1 MDHLAAMR
9 VFASVVET
17 GGLSAAG
24 RALGL
29 APSTVSR
36 RVAEL
41 EDRLGVR
48 LLQRTTR
55 RLSLTEAGATYY
67 ERVRDI
73 VRAVDE
79 AGLAV
84 TEQRAGPSG
93 PLRVTV
99 PASMARRHI
108 APAVADF
115 VARYPTVNIAMSVT
129 DRTVDI
135 VGEGFDVAVRTGRL
149 DDSSLIARKLGQCRR
164 LVGAA
169 PAYLTRAGR
178 PRDPKAL
185 AEHACLS
192 FRRHPGGNIWRFRS
206 REGRTEVRVS
216 GPFVADDGEALV
228 AAASAG
234 LGLILVPEWLV
245 GDEIA
250 AGRLVEVLTDHA
262 AEPAETP
269 IYAVY
274 APGPHV
280 PPNVRAFVG
289 FLAERFG
296 RDYAWGGGAFGNPVM

>member
-1 MDHLAAMR
+1 MDQLAAMR

-24 RALGL
+24 RSLGL
-29 APSTVSR
+29 APSSISR
-36 RVAEL
+36 RIAEL

-55 RLSLTEAGATYY
+55 KLSLTEAGATYY

-84 TEQRAGPSG
+84 TEQRASPSG
-93 PLRVTV
+93 TLRITV
-99 PASMARRHI
+99 PASLARLHI

-115 VARYPTVNIAMSVT
+115 VARYPAVNIAMSVT

-149 DDSSLIARKLGQCRR
+149 EDSSLIARKLGECRR
-164 LVGAA
+164 LVCAA
-169 PAYLTRAGR
+169 PGYLARAGQLH
-178 PRDPKAL
+178 DPKAL

-192 FRRHPGGNIWRFRS
+192 FRRHPGGNVWRFRS
-206 REGRTEVRVS
+206 RAGLSEVRVS

-228 AAASAG
+228 SAASAG

-245 GDEIA
+245 GEEIA
-250 AGRLVEVLTDHA
+250 VGRLVEVLADHA
-262 AEPAETP
+262 AEPATTP

-274 APGPHV
+274 APGAHV
-280 PPNVRAFVG
+280 PPNVRAFIG

-296 RDYAWGGGAFGNPVM
+296 RDYAWGGGAVENPVM